1 MSLANTHAAV
11 VEHLIIFADRF
22 FPGEVS
28 GFNICFCRG
37 TATSKFVF
45 FFCRSIFMRPTLSPC
60 TLVYF
65 NHLRLWT
72 GDLSI
77 EVNCFFC
84 RVSKLKPCLN
94 LGGFSCRRTCRN
106 FQRREADAPTHGKHR
121 RVSWASPSGH
131 ARQLCIRQVRVTK
144 LAQTVSFF
152 QRFQC
157 VTINLFVAQRKLK
170 GIEQQGN
177 VQKLP
182 KRKRAYQHY
191 RFALSAMTDGIALCW
206 ANFRLRLPLKTAS
219 RQSPADRRAHPG
231 HQESANSDSLAW
243 SKAKDWE
250 IRTCNL
256 ASKLCCVNHITSL
269 TTHEERDFL
278 MGL

>member
-45 FFCRSIFMRPTLSPC
+45 FFSRSIFMRPTLSPC

-152 QRFQC
+152 SMC

-170 GIEQQGN
+170 VRDRFPGGKIN
-177 VQKLP
+177 LLRNRLARVILLLLLP
-182 KRKRAYQHY
+182 WKHHRMLGRQTRKRKRA
-191 RFALSAMTDGIALCW
+191 
-206 ANFRLRLPLKTAS
+206 
-219 RQSPADRRAHPG
+219 
-231 HQESANSDSLAW
+231 
-243 SKAKDWE
+243 
-250 IRTCNL
+250 
-256 ASKLCCVNHITSL
+256 
-269 TTHEERDFL
+269 
-278 MGL
+278 